1 MLFRSSIADRAIP
14 RLIGGMPADIPDK
27 AKAASPSTYVSDKS
41 PPFVIVQGEK
51 DTIVAPQQSIDFND
65 ALKKAGVDTQLRII
79 PGAGH
84 GCNDGAAIDL
94 DVALLNKY
102 IR

>member
-1 MLFRSSIADRAIP
+1 
-14 RLIGGMPADIPDK
+14 
-27 AKAASPSTYVSDKS
+27 VSDRS

-79 PGAGH
+79 PGR
-84 GCNDGAAIDL
+84 DMAATM
-94 DVALLNKY
+94 APPSTSTLLS
-102 IR
+102 